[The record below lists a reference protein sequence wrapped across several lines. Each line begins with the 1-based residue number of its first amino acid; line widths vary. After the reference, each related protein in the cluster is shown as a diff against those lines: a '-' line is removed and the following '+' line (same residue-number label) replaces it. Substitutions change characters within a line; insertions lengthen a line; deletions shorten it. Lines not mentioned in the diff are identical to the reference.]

1 MPEHIATAKPYDHA
15 KTRGHTLGLGFF
27 IYQKSTKTNQSITRY
42 SMTCHNS
49 KIRICTAKFF
59 QLSLQRRK
67 DKNHTNKQDRAMR
80 KRNYNLLSMEKT
92 DLAIGELIR
101 KKLKES
107 GHTVVWFA
115 NTLQCSRT
123 NIYKMFKKKTIETDE
138 LFVIC
143 EILGY
148 DFFKLYSKELQ
159 KRTKK

>member
-1 MPEHIATAKPYDHA
+1 M
-15 KTRGHTLGLGFF
+15 
-27 IYQKSTKTNQSITRY
+27 S
-42 SMTCHNS
+42 
-49 KIRICTAKFF
+49 
-59 QLSLQRRK
+59 
-67 DKNHTNKQDRAMR
+67 
-80 KRNYNLLSMEKT
+80 KRNYNLLPMEKN